1 MLGMLGVNNATI
13 EGWYSNNTVILICN
27 KILKFSFWLL
37 FGIYSYLNLLPQ
49 GLKLRINKLSFIEL
63 FLILYTIFICL
74 VLIETSVLNYMAL
87 GNDVITHFHSLG
99 AEAPLNPLPAGV
111 SGEEGNSQASN
122 SNFLNRASDG
132 AIMTTPPAGAGAV
145 AGGFKLAQKAP
156 STAGKVAAVAGGIA
170 AGASAIVVKNLAN
183 NVSSD
188 LGKPNKFISNN
199 DLINV
204 LNDMFN
210 LTGNNGLDL
219 LNMIHFIQGLQ
230 LMFVIIITYNF
241 LLSRVNETA
250 VEKWLGKFLP
260 LIIVRFYVRSIN
272 YFKKSSFIILI
283 CLLFILLVLSY
294 LSYYYLGFF
303 INNLDGIINLY
314 FKK

>member
-132 AIMTTPPAGAGAV
+132 AIMTTAV
-145 AGGFKLAQKAP
+145 AGGFKLAKKAP
-156 STAGKVAAVAGGIA
+156 STAGKRAAVAGGIA
-170 AGASAIVVKNLAN
+170 AGASAIVVKNNPAVPAPLLPALRQRPAGMLACMPA
-183 NVSSD
+183 
-188 LGKPNKFISNN
+188 GRAC
-199 DLINV
+199 
-204 LNDMFN
+204 
-210 LTGNNGLDL
+210 
-219 LNMIHFIQGLQ
+219 
-230 LMFVIIITYNF
+230 FVP
-241 LLSRVNETA
+241 A
-250 VEKWLGKFLP
+250 G
-260 LIIVRFYVRSIN
+260 
-272 YFKKSSFIILI
+272 
-283 CLLFILLVLSY
+283 
-294 LSYYYLGFF
+294 
-303 INNLDGIINLY
+303 
-314 FKK
+314 

>member
-1 MLGMLGVNNATI
+1 M
-13 EGWYSNNTVILICN
+13 
-27 KILKFSFWLL
+27 
-37 FGIYSYLNLLPQ
+37 
-49 GLKLRINKLSFIEL
+49 
-63 FLILYTIFICL
+63 
-74 VLIETSVLNYMAL
+74 LIETSVLNYMVL

-99 AEAPLNPLPAGV
+99 AETPLNPQ

-122 SNFLNRASDG
+122 SHFLNRASDG
-132 AIMTTPPAGAGAV
+132 AIMTTI
-145 AGGFKLAQKAP
+145 GGFKLAQKVP

-210 LTGNNGLDL
+210 LTPAGRNNGLDL